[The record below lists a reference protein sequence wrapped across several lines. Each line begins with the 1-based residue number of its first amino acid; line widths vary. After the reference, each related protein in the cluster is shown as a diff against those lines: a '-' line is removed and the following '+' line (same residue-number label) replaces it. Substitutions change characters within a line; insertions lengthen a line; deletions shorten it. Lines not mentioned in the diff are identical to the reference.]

1 MLYPSKDYQDTED
14 PAGGAK
20 AVGYA
25 PGILGRQRSSLAS
38 ATFITSLRSVAITI
52 RMMSELMTP
61 VVLKTPA
68 ACEISKPTP
77 AGATTTSPTTAPI
90 STKATPRLRPAKIP
104 GVLQGGMIIILDRQP
119 LDP

>member
-1 MLYPSKDYQDTED
+1 MS
-14 PAGGAK
+14 GASDM
-20 AVGYA
+20 AAQA

-68 ACEISKPTP
+68 ACEIRKRVQRR
-77 AGATTTSPTTAPI
+77 A
-90 STKATPRLRPAKIP
+90 RPAIP
-104 GVLQGGMIIILDRQP
+104 IEQGAERAGPDILAADSAAASRAAAHR
-119 LDP
+119 